1 MKKVVVVDK
10 VREIIIEDIKDD
22 HIIGILWSSGN
33 KDFLIQSDDK
43 EYCAISVKDGI
54 CSNTIKEKS
63 KKELL
68 KRFLSKNVLS
78 LEIFVFD
85 TERELYKWLS
95 E

>member
-1 MKKVVVVDK
+1 MKKVVVNK
-10 VREIIIEDIKDD
+10 VREISIEEIKND
-22 HIIGILWSSGN
+22 HIIGVLWSSGSKN
-33 KDFLIQSDDK
+33 FLIQSDDK
-43 EYCAISVKDGI
+43 EYCTTSVKDGI
-54 CSNTIKEKS
+54 CSRTIKEKS

-85 TERELYKWLS
+85 TEKELYKWLS

>member
-1 MKKVVVVDK
+1 MKKVVVNK
-10 VREIIIEDIKDD
+10 VREISIEEIKND
-22 HIIGILWSSGN
+22 HIIGILWSSGSKN
-33 KDFLIQSDDK
+33 FLIQSDDK
-43 EYCAISVKDGI
+43 EYCTTTVNNGI
-54 CSNTIKEKS
+54 YSNTIKEKS

-85 TERELYKWLS
+85 TEKELYKWLS

>member
-1 MKKVVVVDK
+1 MKKVVVNK
-10 VREIIIEDIKDD
+10 VREISIEEIKND
-22 HIIGILWSSGN
+22 HIIGVLWSSGSKN
-33 KDFLIQSDDK
+33 FLIQSDDK
-43 EYCAISVKDGI
+43 EYCATSVKDGI

-68 KRFLSKNVLS
+68 KKFLSKNVLS

-85 TERELYKWLS
+85 TEKELYKWLS

>member
-1 MKKVVVVDK
+1 MKKVVVNK
-10 VREIIIEDIKDD
+10 VREISIEEIKDD
-22 HIIGILWSSGN
+22 HIIGILWSTGSKN
-33 KDFLIQSDDK
+33 FLIQSDYK
-43 EYCAISVKDGI
+43 EYCTTSVKDAI

-68 KRFLSKNVLS
+68 KRLLSKNVLS

-85 TERELYKWLS
+85 TEKELYKWLS

>member
-1 MKKVVVVDK
+1 MKKVVVGK
-10 VREIIIEDIKDD
+10 AREISIEDIKDD
-22 HIIGILWSSGN
+22 HIIGILWSSGSKN
-33 KDFLIQSDDK
+33 FLILSDDK
-43 EYCAISVKDGI
+43 EYCTTTVNNGI
-54 CSNTIKEKS
+54 YSNTIKEKS

>member
-1 MKKVVVVDK
+1 MKKVVVNK
-10 VREIIIEDIKDD
+10 VREISIEEIKDD
-22 HIIGILWSSGN
+22 HIIGVLWSSGSKN
-33 KDFLIQSDDK
+33 FLIQSNDK
-43 EYCAISVKDGI
+43 EYCTTTVNDGI
-54 CSNTIKEKS
+54 YSNTIKEKS

-85 TERELYKWLS
+85 TEKELYKWLS

>member
-1 MKKVVVVDK
+1 MKKVAVNK
-10 VREIIIEDIKDD
+10 TIEISIEEIKDD
-22 HIIGILWSSGN
+22 HIIGILWSTGRKN
-33 KDFLIQSDDK
+33 FLIQLDYR
-43 EYCAISVKDGI
+43 EYCATTINSGI
-54 CSNTIKEKS
+54 CDNTIREKS

-85 TERELYKWLS
+85 TEKELYKWLS

>member
-1 MKKVVVVDK
+1 MKKVVVNK
-10 VREIIIEDIKDD
+10 VREISIEEIKND
-22 HIIGILWSSGN
+22 HIIGVLWSSGSKN
-33 KDFLIQSDDK
+33 FLIQSNDK
-43 EYCAISVKDGI
+43 EYCTTTVNDGI
-54 CSNTIKEKS
+54 YSNTIKEKS

-85 TERELYKWLS
+85 TEKELYKWLS

>member
-1 MKKVVVVDK
+1 MKKVVVNK
-10 VREIIIEDIKDD
+10 VREISIEEIKND
-22 HIIGILWSSGN
+22 HIIGVLWSSGSKN
-33 KDFLIQSDDK
+33 FLIQSDYK
-43 EYCAISVKDGI
+43 EYRATSIKDGI
-54 CSNTIKEKS
+54 CSNIIKEKS

-85 TERELYKWLS
+85 TEKELYKWLS

>member
-1 MKKVVVVDK
+1 MKKVVVNK
-10 VREIIIEDIKDD
+10 TIEVSIEEVKDD
-22 HIIGILWSSGN
+22 YIIGVLWSSGSKN
-33 KDFLIQSDDK
+33 FLIQSDYK
-43 EYCAISVKDGI
+43 EYCTTSVKDGI

-68 KRFLSKNVLS
+68 KRLLSRNVLS

-85 TERELYKWLS
+85 TEKELYKWLS

>member
-1 MKKVVVVDK
+1 MKKVVVNK
-10 VREIIIEDIKDD
+10 VREISVEEIKDD
-22 HIIGILWSSGN
+22 HIIGVLWSSGSKN
-33 KDFLIQSDDK
+33 FLIQSDDK
-43 EYCAISVKDGI
+43 EYCTTTVNNGI
-54 CSNTIKEKS
+54 YSNTIKEKS

-85 TERELYKWLS
+85 TEKELYKWLS

>member
-1 MKKVVVVDK
+1 MKKVVVNK
-10 VREIIIEDIKDD
+10 VREISIEEIKDD
-22 HIIGILWSSGN
+22 HIIGILWSSGSSKN
-33 KDFLIQSDDK
+33 FLIQSDYK
-43 EYCAISVKDGI
+43 EYCTTSVKDGI

-85 TERELYKWLS
+85 TEKELYKWLS

>member
-1 MKKVVVVDK
+1 MKKVVVNKTIEVSIE
-10 VREIIIEDIKDD
+10 EIKND
-22 HIIGILWSSGN
+22 HIIGVLWSTGSKN
-33 KDFLIQSDDK
+33 FLIQSDYK
-43 EYCAISVKDGI
+43 EYCTTSVKDGI

-85 TERELYKWLS
+85 TEKELYKWLS

>member
-1 MKKVVVVDK
+1 MKKVVVNK
-10 VREIIIEDIKDD
+10 VREISIEEIKDD
-22 HIIGILWSSGN
+22 HIIGVLWSSGSKN
-33 KDFLIQSDDK
+33 FLIQSDDK
-43 EYCAISVKDGI
+43 EYCTTTVNNGI
-54 CSNTIKEKS
+54 YSNTIKEKS

-85 TERELYKWLS
+85 TEKELYKWLS

>member
-1 MKKVVVVDK
+1 MKKVVVNK
-10 VREIIIEDIKDD
+10 VREISIEEIKND
-22 HIIGILWSSGN
+22 HIIGVLWSSGSKN
-33 KDFLIQSDDK
+33 FLIQSDDK
-43 EYCAISVKDGI
+43 EYCTTSVEDGI

-68 KRFLSKNVLS
+68 KRFLSKNSLS

-85 TERELYKWLS
+85 TEKELYKWLS

>member
-1 MKKVVVVDK
+1 MKKVVVNK
-10 VREIIIEDIKDD
+10 VREISIEEIKND
-22 HIIGILWSSGN
+22 HIIGILWSSGSKN
-33 KDFLIQSDDK
+33 FLIQSDYK
-43 EYCAISVKDGI
+43 EYCTTSVKDAI

-68 KRFLSKNVLS
+68 KRLLSKNVLS

-85 TERELYKWLS
+85 TEKELYKWLS

>member
-1 MKKVVVVDK
+1 MKKVVVNK
-10 VREIIIEDIKDD
+10 TIEVSIEEVKDD
-22 HIIGILWSSGN
+22 HIIGVLWSTGSKN
-33 KDFLIQSDDK
+33 FLIQSDYK
-43 EYCAISVKDGI
+43 EYCTTSVKDGI

-85 TERELYKWLS
+85 TEKELYKWLS

>member
-1 MKKVVVVDK
+1 MKKVVVNK
-10 VREIIIEDIKDD
+10 VREISIEEIKND
-22 HIIGILWSSGN
+22 HIIGVLWSSGSKN
-33 KDFLIQSDDK
+33 FLIQSDYK
-43 EYCAISVKDGI
+43 EYCKTSVKDSI

-68 KRFLSKNVLS
+68 KRLLSKNVLS

-85 TERELYKWLS
+85 TEKELYKWLS

>member
-1 MKKVVVVDK
+1 MKKVVVGK
-10 VREIIIEDIKDD
+10 AREISIEDIKDD
-22 HIIGILWSSGN
+22 HIIGILWSSGSKN
-33 KDFLIQSDDK
+33 FLIQSDYK
-43 EYCAISVKDGI
+43 EYCATSVKNGI
-54 CSNTIKEKS
+54 YSNTIKEKS

-85 TERELYKWLS
+85 TEKELYKWLS